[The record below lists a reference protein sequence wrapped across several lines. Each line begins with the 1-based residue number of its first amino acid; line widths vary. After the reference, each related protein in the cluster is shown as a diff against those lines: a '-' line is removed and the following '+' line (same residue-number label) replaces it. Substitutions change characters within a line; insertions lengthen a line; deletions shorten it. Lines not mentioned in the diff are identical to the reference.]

1 MRAERTKFLNQRQ
14 EERIQSLIKQ
24 QKDEQEKAAETTERI
39 VKLIGKSKQNLQAGI
54 EFEKQDKAA
63 SQRDK
68 ICLIVLVL
76 IWVMIMIYSNLPE
89 LFHKG
94 DSVAAPVFS
103 GQKHHGEVLDSQDT
117 SSLLYDSAVRVK
129 DNFESKSGDAVTDDD
144 F

>member
-94 DSVAAPVFS
+94 DSVAPPVFS
-103 GQKHHGEVLDSQDT
+103 G
-117 SSLLYDSAVRVK
+117 
-129 DNFESKSGDAVTDDD
+129 
-144 F
+144 